1 MIEYKTKKEI
11 GSGYTSTAHVL
22 DGEYILLVGKN
33 ETSYETYKDMKANAD
48 LLNNVI
54 TCVNY
59 PHNMQL
65 IDENNEYPFGALVYP
80 MVKGKPLNVEEL
92 NDEQLEQIAQC
103 LVRFNT
109 QLHNGNIHWDRDK
122 SIKHEVDKVNR
133 NIKELS
139 EVLGISVSM
148 LRKHIS
154 TLKKMNVEQFL
165 LEEYNGK
172 LVYRL
177 NYADSEGKNFVTV
190 PMDKIPLLLNG
201 LSNNCIKLYT
211 VLLWACRTGEK
222 ALTQDWLAEQIGLS
236 KKTKRAIKDNI
247 DVLEKCGLIKVRR
260 EYNVKHK
267 LNDGELTGYREPK
280 YYYSIK

>member
-1 MIEYKTKKEI
+1 MKRNELIEE
-11 GSGYTSTAHVL
+11 
-22 DGEYILLVGKN
+22 
-33 ETSYETYKDMKANAD
+33 
-48 LLNNVI
+48 LLNFISGNSRESYDNWKTMKDNFMDEFKKYDI
-54 TCVNY
+54 
-59 PHNMQL
+59 HNL
-65 IDENNEYPFGALVYP
+65 YYAT
-80 MVKGKPLNVEEL
+80 
-92 NDEQLEQIAQC
+92 DEQLNKLAAIC
-103 LVRFNT
+103 
-109 QLHNGNIHWDRDK
+109 NISKLTTKLYNFIDPELEDVSISSHKDFITNKKVDYRVYTSISAMSNRSRDK
-122 SIKHEVDKVNR
+122 QGERYIYLDKVNR

>member
-1 MIEYKTKKEI
+1 MKRNELIEE
-11 GSGYTSTAHVL
+11 
-22 DGEYILLVGKN
+22 
-33 ETSYETYKDMKANAD
+33 
-48 LLNNVI
+48 LLNFISGNSRESYDNWKTMKDSFMDEFKKYDI
-54 TCVNY
+54 
-59 PHNMQL
+59 HNL
-65 IDENNEYPFGALVYP
+65 YYAT
-80 MVKGKPLNVEEL
+80 
-92 NDEQLEQIAQC
+92 DEQLNKLAAIC
-103 LVRFNT
+103 
-109 QLHNGNIHWDRDK
+109 NISKLTTKLYNFIDPELEDVSISSHKDFITNKKVDYRVYTSISAMSNRSRDK
-122 SIKHEVDKVNR
+122 QGERYIYLDKVNR

>member
-1 MIEYKTKKEI
+1 MKRNELIEE
-11 GSGYTSTAHVL
+11 
-22 DGEYILLVGKN
+22 
-33 ETSYETYKDMKANAD
+33 
-48 LLNNVI
+48 LLNFISGNSRE
-54 TCVNY
+54 NY
-59 PHNMQL
+59 DNWKTMKDSFMDEFKKYDIHNL
-65 IDENNEYPFGALVYP
+65 YYAT
-80 MVKGKPLNVEEL
+80 
-92 NDEQLEQIAQC
+92 DEQLNKLAAIC
-103 LVRFNT
+103 
-109 QLHNGNIHWDRDK
+109 NISKLTTKLYNFIDPELEDVSISSHKDFITNKKVDYRVYTSISAMSNRSRDK
-122 SIKHEVDKVNR
+122 QGERYIYLDKVNR

-247 DVLEKCGLIKVRR
+247 DVLEKCGLIKDRR
-260 EYNVKHK
+260 KYNVKHK

>member
-1 MIEYKTKKEI
+1 MKRNELIEE
-11 GSGYTSTAHVL
+11 
-22 DGEYILLVGKN
+22 
-33 ETSYETYKDMKANAD
+33 
-48 LLNNVI
+48 LLNFISGNSRE
-54 TCVNY
+54 NY
-59 PHNMQL
+59 DNWKTMKDSFMDEFKKYDIHNL
-65 IDENNEYPFGALVYP
+65 YYAT
-80 MVKGKPLNVEEL
+80 
-92 NDEQLEQIAQC
+92 DEQLNKLAAIC
-103 LVRFNT
+103 
-109 QLHNGNIHWDRDK
+109 NISKLTTKLYNFIDPELEDVSISSHKDFITNKKVDYRVYTSISAMSNRSRDK
-122 SIKHEVDKVNR
+122 QGERYIYLDKVNR

-236 KKTKRAIKDNI
+236 KKTKRTIKDNI

>member
-1 MIEYKTKKEI
+1 MKRNELIEE
-11 GSGYTSTAHVL
+11 
-22 DGEYILLVGKN
+22 
-33 ETSYETYKDMKANAD
+33 
-48 LLNNVI
+48 LLNFISGNSRE
-54 TCVNY
+54 NY
-59 PHNMQL
+59 DNWKTMKDSFMDEFKKYDIHNL
-65 IDENNEYPFGALVYP
+65 YYAT
-80 MVKGKPLNVEEL
+80 
-92 NDEQLEQIAQC
+92 DEQLNKLAAIC
-103 LVRFNT
+103 
-109 QLHNGNIHWDRDK
+109 NISKLTTKLYNFIDPELEDVSISSHKDFITNKKVDYRVYTSISAMSNRSRDK
-122 SIKHEVDKVNR
+122 QGERYIYLDKVNR

-260 EYNVKHK
+260 EYDVKHR

>member
-1 MIEYKTKKEI
+1 MKRNELIEE
-11 GSGYTSTAHVL
+11 
-22 DGEYILLVGKN
+22 
-33 ETSYETYKDMKANAD
+33 
-48 LLNNVI
+48 LLNFISGNSRE
-54 TCVNY
+54 NY
-59 PHNMQL
+59 NNWKTMKDSFMDEFKKYDIHNL
-65 IDENNEYPFGALVYP
+65 YYAT
-80 MVKGKPLNVEEL
+80 
-92 NDEQLEQIAQC
+92 DEQLNKLAAIC
-103 LVRFNT
+103 
-109 QLHNGNIHWDRDK
+109 NISKLTTKLYNFIDPELEDVSISSHKDFITNKKVDYRVYTSISAMSNRSRDK
-122 SIKHEVDKVNR
+122 QGERYIYLDKVNR

-260 EYNVKHK
+260 EYSVKHK

>member
-1 MIEYKTKKEI
+1 MKRNELIEE
-11 GSGYTSTAHVL
+11 
-22 DGEYILLVGKN
+22 
-33 ETSYETYKDMKANAD
+33 
-48 LLNNVI
+48 LLNFVSGNSRE
-54 TCVNY
+54 NY
-59 PHNMQL
+59 DNWKTMKDSFMDEFKKYDIHNL
-65 IDENNEYPFGALVYP
+65 YYAT
-80 MVKGKPLNVEEL
+80 
-92 NDEQLEQIAQC
+92 DEQLNKLAAIC
-103 LVRFNT
+103 
-109 QLHNGNIHWDRDK
+109 NISKLTTKLYNFIDPELEDVSISSHKDFITNKKVDYRVYTSISAMSNRSRDK
-122 SIKHEVDKVNR
+122 QGERYIYLDKVNR

>member
-1 MIEYKTKKEI
+1 MKRNDLIEE
-11 GSGYTSTAHVL
+11 
-22 DGEYILLVGKN
+22 
-33 ETSYETYKDMKANAD
+33 
-48 LLNNVI
+48 LLNFISGNSRE
-54 TCVNY
+54 NY
-59 PHNMQL
+59 DNWKTMKDSFMDEFKKYDIHNL
-65 IDENNEYPFGALVYP
+65 YYAT
-80 MVKGKPLNVEEL
+80 
-92 NDEQLEQIAQC
+92 DEQLNKLAAIC
-103 LVRFNT
+103 
-109 QLHNGNIHWDRDK
+109 NISKLTTKLYNFIDPELEDVSISSHKDFITNKKVDYRVYTSISAMSNRSIDK
-122 SIKHEVDKVNR
+122 QGERYIYLDKVNR

>member
-1 MIEYKTKKEI
+1 MKRNELIEELLNFI
-11 GSGYTSTAHVL
+11 SGNSR
-22 DGEYILLVGKN
+22 
-33 ETSYETYKDMKANAD
+33 ETYDSWKTMKDSFMDEFKKYD
-48 LLNNVI
+48 I
-54 TCVNY
+54 
-59 PHNMQL
+59 HNL
-65 IDENNEYPFGALVYP
+65 YYAT
-80 MVKGKPLNVEEL
+80 
-92 NDEQLEQIAQC
+92 DEQLNKLAAIC
-103 LVRFNT
+103 
-109 QLHNGNIHWDRDK
+109 NISKLTTKLYNFIDPELEDVSISSHKDFITNKKVDYRVYTSISAMSNRSRDK
-122 SIKHEVDKVNR
+122 QGERYIYLDKVNR

>member
-1 MIEYKTKKEI
+1 MKRNELIEE
-11 GSGYTSTAHVL
+11 
-22 DGEYILLVGKN
+22 
-33 ETSYETYKDMKANAD
+33 
-48 LLNNVI
+48 LLNFISGNSRE
-54 TCVNY
+54 NY
-59 PHNMQL
+59 DNWKTMKDSFMDEFKKYDIHNL
-65 IDENNEYPFGALVYP
+65 YYAT
-80 MVKGKPLNVEEL
+80 
-92 NDEQLEQIAQC
+92 DEQLNKLAAIC
-103 LVRFNT
+103 
-109 QLHNGNIHWDRDK
+109 NISKLTTKLYNFIDPELEDVSISSHKDFITNKKVDYRVYTSISAMSNISRDK
-122 SIKHEVDKVNR
+122 QGERYIYLDKVNR

>member
-1 MIEYKTKKEI
+1 MKRNELIEE
-11 GSGYTSTAHVL
+11 
-22 DGEYILLVGKN
+22 
-33 ETSYETYKDMKANAD
+33 
-48 LLNNVI
+48 LLNFISGNSRE
-54 TCVNY
+54 NY
-59 PHNMQL
+59 DNWKTMKDSFMDEFKKYDIHNL
-65 IDENNEYPFGALVYP
+65 YYAT
-80 MVKGKPLNVEEL
+80 
-92 NDEQLEQIAQC
+92 DEQLNNLAAIC
-103 LVRFNT
+103 
-109 QLHNGNIHWDRDK
+109 NISKLTTKLYNFIDPELEDVSISSHKDFITNKKVDYRVYTSISAMSNRSRDK
-122 SIKHEVDKVNR
+122 QGERYIYLDKVNR

-154 TLKKMNVEQFL
+154 TLKRMNVEQFL

>member
-1 MIEYKTKKEI
+1 MEHIPNYDNWKTMKDSFMDEFKKYDI
-11 GSGYTSTAHVL
+11 
-22 DGEYILLVGKN
+22 
-33 ETSYETYKDMKANAD
+33 
-48 LLNNVI
+48 
-54 TCVNY
+54 
-59 PHNMQL
+59 HNL
-65 IDENNEYPFGALVYP
+65 YYAT
-80 MVKGKPLNVEEL
+80 
-92 NDEQLEQIAQC
+92 DEQLNKLAAIC
-103 LVRFNT
+103 
-109 QLHNGNIHWDRDK
+109 NISKLTTKLYNFIDPELEDVSISSHKDFITNKKVDYRVYTSISAMSNRSRDK
-122 SIKHEVDKVNR
+122 QGERYIYLDKVNR

>member
-1 MIEYKTKKEI
+1 MKRNELIEE
-11 GSGYTSTAHVL
+11 
-22 DGEYILLVGKN
+22 
-33 ETSYETYKDMKANAD
+33 
-48 LLNNVI
+48 LLNFISGNSRE
-54 TCVNY
+54 NY
-59 PHNMQL
+59 DNWKTMKDSFMDEFKKYDIHNL
-65 IDENNEYPFGALVYP
+65 YYAT
-80 MVKGKPLNVEEL
+80 
-92 NDEQLEQIAQC
+92 DEQLNKLAAIC
-103 LVRFNT
+103 
-109 QLHNGNIHWDRDK
+109 NISKLTTKLYNFIDPELEDVSISSHKDFITNKKVDYRVYTSISAMSNRSMDK
-122 SIKHEVDKVNR
+122 QGERYIYLDKVNR

-154 TLKKMNVEQFL
+154 TLKRMNVEQFL

-177 NYADSEGKNFVTV
+177 NYADSEGKNFVTI

>member
-1 MIEYKTKKEI
+1 MKRNELIEE
-11 GSGYTSTAHVL
+11 
-22 DGEYILLVGKN
+22 
-33 ETSYETYKDMKANAD
+33 
-48 LLNNVI
+48 LLNFISGNSRE
-54 TCVNY
+54 NY
-59 PHNMQL
+59 DNWKTMKDSFMDEFKKYDIHNL
-65 IDENNEYPFGALVYP
+65 YYAT
-80 MVKGKPLNVEEL
+80 
-92 NDEQLEQIAQC
+92 DEQLNKLAAIC
-103 LVRFNT
+103 
-109 QLHNGNIHWDRDK
+109 NISKLTTKLYNFIDPELEDVSISSHKDFITNKKVDYRVYTSISAMSNRSMDK
-122 SIKHEVDKVNR
+122 QGERYIYLDKVNR

-247 DVLEKCGLIKVRR
+247 DVLEKWGLIKVRR

>member
-1 MIEYKTKKEI
+1 MKRNDLIEE
-11 GSGYTSTAHVL
+11 
-22 DGEYILLVGKN
+22 
-33 ETSYETYKDMKANAD
+33 
-48 LLNNVI
+48 LLNFISGNSRE
-54 TCVNY
+54 NY
-59 PHNMQL
+59 DNWKTMKDSFMDEFKKYDIHNL
-65 IDENNEYPFGALVYP
+65 YYAT
-80 MVKGKPLNVEEL
+80 
-92 NDEQLEQIAQC
+92 DEQLNKLAAIC
-103 LVRFNT
+103 
-109 QLHNGNIHWDRDK
+109 NISKLTTKLYNFIDPELEDVSISSHKDFITNKKVDYRVYTSISAMSNRSRDK
-122 SIKHEVDKVNR
+122 QGERYIYLDKVNR

>member
-1 MIEYKTKKEI
+1 MKRNDLIEE
-11 GSGYTSTAHVL
+11 
-22 DGEYILLVGKN
+22 
-33 ETSYETYKDMKANAD
+33 
-48 LLNNVI
+48 LLNFISGNSRE
-54 TCVNY
+54 NY
-59 PHNMQL
+59 DNWKTMKDNFMDEFKKYDIHNL
-65 IDENNEYPFGALVYP
+65 YYAT
-80 MVKGKPLNVEEL
+80 
-92 NDEQLEQIAQC
+92 DEQLNKLAAIC
-103 LVRFNT
+103 
-109 QLHNGNIHWDRDK
+109 NISKLTTKLYNFIDPELEDVSISSHKDFITNKKVDYRVYTSISAMSNRSRDK
-122 SIKHEVDKVNR
+122 QGERYIYLDKVNR

>member
-1 MIEYKTKKEI
+1 MKRNELIEE
-11 GSGYTSTAHVL
+11 
-22 DGEYILLVGKN
+22 
-33 ETSYETYKDMKANAD
+33 
-48 LLNNVI
+48 LLNFISGNSR
-54 TCVNY
+54 VNY
-59 PHNMQL
+59 DNWKTMKDSFMDEFKKYDIHNL
-65 IDENNEYPFGALVYP
+65 YYAT
-80 MVKGKPLNVEEL
+80 
-92 NDEQLEQIAQC
+92 DEQLNKLAAIC
-103 LVRFNT
+103 
-109 QLHNGNIHWDRDK
+109 NISKLTTKLYNFIDPELEDVSISSHKDFITNKKVDYRVYTSISAMSNRSRDK
-122 SIKHEVDKVNR
+122 QGERYIYLDKVNR

>member
-1 MIEYKTKKEI
+1 MKRNELIEE
-11 GSGYTSTAHVL
+11 
-22 DGEYILLVGKN
+22 
-33 ETSYETYKDMKANAD
+33 
-48 LLNNVI
+48 LLNFISGNSRE
-54 TCVNY
+54 NY
-59 PHNMQL
+59 DNWKTMKDSFMDEFKKYDIHNL
-65 IDENNEYPFGALVYP
+65 YYAT
-80 MVKGKPLNVEEL
+80 
-92 NDEQLEQIAQC
+92 DEQLNNLAAIC
-103 LVRFNT
+103 
-109 QLHNGNIHWDRDK
+109 NISKLTTKLYNFIDPELEDVSISSHKDFITNKKVDYRVYTSISAMSNRSMDK
-122 SIKHEVDKVNR
+122 QGERYIYLDKVNR

-154 TLKKMNVEQFL
+154 TLKRMNVEQFL

>member
-1 MIEYKTKKEI
+1 MKRNELIEE
-11 GSGYTSTAHVL
+11 
-22 DGEYILLVGKN
+22 
-33 ETSYETYKDMKANAD
+33 
-48 LLNNVI
+48 LLNFISGNSRE
-54 TCVNY
+54 NY
-59 PHNMQL
+59 DNWKTMKDSFMGEFKKYDIHNL
-65 IDENNEYPFGALVYP
+65 YYAT
-80 MVKGKPLNVEEL
+80 
-92 NDEQLEQIAQC
+92 DEQLNKLAAIC
-103 LVRFNT
+103 
-109 QLHNGNIHWDRDK
+109 NISKLTTKLYNFIDPELEDVSISSHKDFITNKKVDYRVYTSISAMSNRSRDK
-122 SIKHEVDKVNR
+122 QGERYIYLDKVNR

>member
-1 MIEYKTKKEI
+1 MKRNELIEE
-11 GSGYTSTAHVL
+11 
-22 DGEYILLVGKN
+22 
-33 ETSYETYKDMKANAD
+33 
-48 LLNNVI
+48 LLNFISGNSRE
-54 TCVNY
+54 NY
-59 PHNMQL
+59 DNWKTMKDSFMDEFKKYDIHNL
-65 IDENNEYPFGALVYP
+65 YYAT
-80 MVKGKPLNVEEL
+80 
-92 NDEQLEQIAQC
+92 DEQLNKLAAIC
-103 LVRFNT
+103 
-109 QLHNGNIHWDRDK
+109 NISKLTTKLYNFIDPELEDVSISSHKDFITNKKVDYRVYTSISAMSNRSRDK
-122 SIKHEVDKVNR
+122 QGERYIYLDKVNR

-211 VLLWACRTGEK
+211 VLLWVCRTGEK

>member
-1 MIEYKTKKEI
+1 MKRNELIEE
-11 GSGYTSTAHVL
+11 
-22 DGEYILLVGKN
+22 
-33 ETSYETYKDMKANAD
+33 
-48 LLNNVI
+48 LLNFISGNSRE
-54 TCVNY
+54 NY
-59 PHNMQL
+59 DNWKTMKDSFMDEFKKYDIHNL
-65 IDENNEYPFGALVYP
+65 YYAT
-80 MVKGKPLNVEEL
+80 
-92 NDEQLEQIAQC
+92 DEQLNKLAAIC
-103 LVRFNT
+103 
-109 QLHNGNIHWDRDK
+109 NISKLTTKLYNFIDPELEDVSISSHKDFITNKKVDYRVYTSISAMSNRSMDK
-122 SIKHEVDKVNR
+122 QGERYIYLDKVNR

-267 LNDGELTGYREPK
+267 LNDGELTGYREPR

>member
-1 MIEYKTKKEI
+1 MKRNELIEE
-11 GSGYTSTAHVL
+11 
-22 DGEYILLVGKN
+22 
-33 ETSYETYKDMKANAD
+33 
-48 LLNNVI
+48 LLNFISGNSRE
-54 TCVNY
+54 NY
-59 PHNMQL
+59 DNWKTMKDSFMDEFKKYDIHNL
-65 IDENNEYPFGALVYP
+65 YYAT
-80 MVKGKPLNVEEL
+80 
-92 NDEQLEQIAQC
+92 DEQLNKLAAIC
-103 LVRFNT
+103 
-109 QLHNGNIHWDRDK
+109 NISKLTTKLYNFIDPELEDVSISSHKDFITNKKVDYRVYTSISAMSNRSRDK
-122 SIKHEVDKVNR
+122 QGERYIYLDKVNR

-236 KKTKRAIKDNI
+236 KKTKRAIKDNV

>member
-1 MIEYKTKKEI
+1 MKRNELIEE
-11 GSGYTSTAHVL
+11 
-22 DGEYILLVGKN
+22 
-33 ETSYETYKDMKANAD
+33 
-48 LLNNVI
+48 LLNFISGNSRE
-54 TCVNY
+54 NY
-59 PHNMQL
+59 NNWKTMKDSFMDEFKKYDIHNL
-65 IDENNEYPFGALVYP
+65 YYAT
-80 MVKGKPLNVEEL
+80 
-92 NDEQLEQIAQC
+92 DEQLNKLAAIC
-103 LVRFNT
+103 
-109 QLHNGNIHWDRDK
+109 NISKLTTKLYNFIDPELEDVSISSHKDFITNKKVDYRVYTSISAMSNRSRDK
-122 SIKHEVDKVNR
+122 QGERYIYLDKVNR

>member
-1 MIEYKTKKEI
+1 MKRNELIEE
-11 GSGYTSTAHVL
+11 
-22 DGEYILLVGKN
+22 
-33 ETSYETYKDMKANAD
+33 
-48 LLNNVI
+48 LLNFISGNSRE
-54 TCVNY
+54 NY
-59 PHNMQL
+59 DNWKTMKDNFMDEFKKYDIHNL
-65 IDENNEYPFGALVYP
+65 YYAT
-80 MVKGKPLNVEEL
+80 
-92 NDEQLEQIAQC
+92 DEQLNKLAAIC
-103 LVRFNT
+103 
-109 QLHNGNIHWDRDK
+109 NISKLTTKLYNFIDPELEDVSISSHKDFITNKKVDYRVYTSISAMSNRSRDK
-122 SIKHEVDKVNR
+122 QGERYIYLDKVNR

>member
-1 MIEYKTKKEI
+1 MKRNELIEE
-11 GSGYTSTAHVL
+11 
-22 DGEYILLVGKN
+22 
-33 ETSYETYKDMKANAD
+33 
-48 LLNNVI
+48 LLNFISGNSRE
-54 TCVNY
+54 NY
-59 PHNMQL
+59 DDWKTMKDSFMDEFKKYDIHNL
-65 IDENNEYPFGALVYP
+65 YYAT
-80 MVKGKPLNVEEL
+80 
-92 NDEQLEQIAQC
+92 DEQLNKLAAIC
-103 LVRFNT
+103 
-109 QLHNGNIHWDRDK
+109 NISKLTTKLYNFIDPELEDVSISSHKDFITNKKVDYRVYTSISAMSNRSRDK
-122 SIKHEVDKVNR
+122 QGERYIYLDKVNR

-247 DVLEKCGLIKVRR
+247 DVLEKCGLIKVRM

>member
-1 MIEYKTKKEI
+1 MKRNELIEE
-11 GSGYTSTAHVL
+11 
-22 DGEYILLVGKN
+22 
-33 ETSYETYKDMKANAD
+33 
-48 LLNNVI
+48 LLNFISGNSRE
-54 TCVNY
+54 NY
-59 PHNMQL
+59 DNWKAMKDSFMDEFKKYDIHNL
-65 IDENNEYPFGALVYP
+65 YYAT
-80 MVKGKPLNVEEL
+80 
-92 NDEQLEQIAQC
+92 DEQLNKLAAIC
-103 LVRFNT
+103 
-109 QLHNGNIHWDRDK
+109 NISKLTTKLYNFIDPELEDVSISSHKDFITNKKVDYRVYTSISAMSNRSRDK
-122 SIKHEVDKVNR
+122 QGERYIYLDKVNR

>member
-1 MIEYKTKKEI
+1 MKRNELIEELLNFI
-11 GSGYTSTAHVL
+11 SGNSR
-22 DGEYILLVGKN
+22 
-33 ETSYETYKDMKANAD
+33 ETYDNWKTMKDSFMDEFKKYD
-48 LLNNVI
+48 I
-54 TCVNY
+54 
-59 PHNMQL
+59 HNL
-65 IDENNEYPFGALVYP
+65 YYAT
-80 MVKGKPLNVEEL
+80 
-92 NDEQLEQIAQC
+92 DEQLNKLAAIC
-103 LVRFNT
+103 
-109 QLHNGNIHWDRDK
+109 NISKLTTKLYNFIDPELEDVSISSHKDFITNKKVDYRVYTSISAMSNRSRDK
-122 SIKHEVDKVNR
+122 QGERYIYLDKVNR

>member
-1 MIEYKTKKEI
+1 MKRNDLIEE
-11 GSGYTSTAHVL
+11 
-22 DGEYILLVGKN
+22 
-33 ETSYETYKDMKANAD
+33 
-48 LLNNVI
+48 LLNFISGNSRE
-54 TCVNY
+54 NY
-59 PHNMQL
+59 DDWKTMKDSFMDEFKKYDIHNL
-65 IDENNEYPFGALVYP
+65 YYAT
-80 MVKGKPLNVEEL
+80 
-92 NDEQLEQIAQC
+92 DEQLNKLAAIC
-103 LVRFNT
+103 
-109 QLHNGNIHWDRDK
+109 NISKLTTKLYNFIDPELEDVSISSHKDFITNKKVDYRVYTSISAMSNRSRDK
-122 SIKHEVDKVNR
+122 QGERYIYLDKVNR

-211 VLLWACRTGEK
+211 VLLWVCRTGEK

>member
-1 MIEYKTKKEI
+1 MKRNELIEE
-11 GSGYTSTAHVL
+11 
-22 DGEYILLVGKN
+22 
-33 ETSYETYKDMKANAD
+33 
-48 LLNNVI
+48 LLNFISGNSRE
-54 TCVNY
+54 NY
-59 PHNMQL
+59 DNWKTMKDSFMDEFKKYDIHNL
-65 IDENNEYPFGALVYP
+65 YYAT
-80 MVKGKPLNVEEL
+80 
-92 NDEQLEQIAQC
+92 DEQLNKLAAIC
-103 LVRFNT
+103 
-109 QLHNGNIHWDRDK
+109 NISKLTTKLYNFIDPELEDVSISSHKDFITNKKVDYRVYTSISAMSNRSMDK
-122 SIKHEVDKVNR
+122 QGERYIYLDKVNR

>member
-1 MIEYKTKKEI
+1 MKRNELIEE
-11 GSGYTSTAHVL
+11 
-22 DGEYILLVGKN
+22 
-33 ETSYETYKDMKANAD
+33 
-48 LLNNVI
+48 LLNFISGNSRE
-54 TCVNY
+54 NY
-59 PHNMQL
+59 DNWKTMKDSFMDEFKKYDIHNL
-65 IDENNEYPFGALVYP
+65 YYAT
-80 MVKGKPLNVEEL
+80 
-92 NDEQLEQIAQC
+92 DEQLNKLAAIC
-103 LVRFNT
+103 
-109 QLHNGNIHWDRDK
+109 NISKLTTKLYNFIDPELEDVSISSHKDFITNKKVDYRVYTSISAMSNRSRDK
-122 SIKHEVDKVNR
+122 QGERYIYLDKVNR

-177 NYADSEGKNFVTV
+177 NYADSESKNFVTV

>member
-1 MIEYKTKKEI
+1 MKRNELIEE
-11 GSGYTSTAHVL
+11 
-22 DGEYILLVGKN
+22 
-33 ETSYETYKDMKANAD
+33 
-48 LLNNVI
+48 LLNFISGNSRE
-54 TCVNY
+54 NY
-59 PHNMQL
+59 DNWKTMKDSFMDEFKKYDIHNL
-65 IDENNEYPFGALVYP
+65 YYAT
-80 MVKGKPLNVEEL
+80 
-92 NDEQLEQIAQC
+92 DEQLNKLAAIC
-103 LVRFNT
+103 
-109 QLHNGNIHWDRDK
+109 NISKLTTKLYNFIDPELEDVSISSHKDFITNKKVDYRVYTSISAMSNRSRDK
-122 SIKHEVDKVNR
+122 QGERYIYLDKVNR
-133 NIKELS
+133 NITELS

>member
-1 MIEYKTKKEI
+1 MKRNELIEE
-11 GSGYTSTAHVL
+11 
-22 DGEYILLVGKN
+22 
-33 ETSYETYKDMKANAD
+33 
-48 LLNNVI
+48 LLNFISGNSRE
-54 TCVNY
+54 NY
-59 PHNMQL
+59 DNWKTMKDSFMDEFKKYDIHNL
-65 IDENNEYPFGALVYP
+65 YYAT
-80 MVKGKPLNVEEL
+80 
-92 NDEQLEQIAQC
+92 DEQLNKLAAIC
-103 LVRFNT
+103 
-109 QLHNGNIHWDRDK
+109 NISKLTTKLYNFIDPELEDVSISSHKDFITNKKVDYRVYTSISAMSNRSMDK
-122 SIKHEVDKVNR
+122 QGERYIYLDKVNR

-154 TLKKMNVEQFL
+154 TLKKMNVEKFL

>member
-1 MIEYKTKKEI
+1 MKRNELIEE
-11 GSGYTSTAHVL
+11 
-22 DGEYILLVGKN
+22 
-33 ETSYETYKDMKANAD
+33 
-48 LLNNVI
+48 LLNFISGNSRE
-54 TCVNY
+54 NY
-59 PHNMQL
+59 DNWKTMKDSFMDEFKKYDIHNL
-65 IDENNEYPFGALVYP
+65 YYAT
-80 MVKGKPLNVEEL
+80 
-92 NDEQLEQIAQC
+92 DEQLNKLAAIC
-103 LVRFNT
+103 
-109 QLHNGNIHWDRDK
+109 NISKLTTKLYNFIDPELEDVSISSHKDFITNKKVDYRVYTSISAMSNRSRDK
-122 SIKHEVDKVNR
+122 QGERYIYLDKVNR

-236 KKTKRAIKDNI
+236 KKTKRSIKDNI

>member
-1 MIEYKTKKEI
+1 MKRNELIEE
-11 GSGYTSTAHVL
+11 
-22 DGEYILLVGKN
+22 
-33 ETSYETYKDMKANAD
+33 
-48 LLNNVI
+48 LLNFISGNSRE
-54 TCVNY
+54 NY
-59 PHNMQL
+59 DDWKTMKDSFMDEFKKYDIHNL
-65 IDENNEYPFGALVYP
+65 YYAT
-80 MVKGKPLNVEEL
+80 
-92 NDEQLEQIAQC
+92 DEQLNKLAAIC
-103 LVRFNT
+103 
-109 QLHNGNIHWDRDK
+109 NISKLTTKLYNFIDPELEDVSISSHKDFITNKKVDYRVYTSISAMSNRSRDK
-122 SIKHEVDKVNR
+122 QGERYIYLDKVNR

>member
-1 MIEYKTKKEI
+1 MKRNELIEE
-11 GSGYTSTAHVL
+11 
-22 DGEYILLVGKN
+22 
-33 ETSYETYKDMKANAD
+33 
-48 LLNNVI
+48 LLNFISGNSRE
-54 TCVNY
+54 NY
-59 PHNMQL
+59 DNWKTMKDSFMDEFKKYDIHNL
-65 IDENNEYPFGALVYP
+65 YYAT
-80 MVKGKPLNVEEL
+80 
-92 NDEQLEQIAQC
+92 DEQLNKLAAIC
-103 LVRFNT
+103 
-109 QLHNGNIHWDRDK
+109 NISKLTTKLYNFIDPELEDVSISSHKDFITNKKVDYRVYTSISAMSNRSRDK
-122 SIKHEVDKVNR
+122 QGERYIYLDKVNR

>member
-1 MIEYKTKKEI
+1 MKRNELIEE
-11 GSGYTSTAHVL
+11 
-22 DGEYILLVGKN
+22 
-33 ETSYETYKDMKANAD
+33 
-48 LLNNVI
+48 LLNFISGNSRE
-54 TCVNY
+54 NY
-59 PHNMQL
+59 DNWKTMKDSFMNEFKKYDIHNL
-65 IDENNEYPFGALVYP
+65 YYAT
-80 MVKGKPLNVEEL
+80 
-92 NDEQLEQIAQC
+92 DEQLNKLAAIC
-103 LVRFNT
+103 
-109 QLHNGNIHWDRDK
+109 NISKLTTKLYNFIDPELEDVSISSHKDFITNKKVDYRVYTSISAMSNRSRDK
-122 SIKHEVDKVNR
+122 QGERYIYLDKVNR

>member
-1 MIEYKTKKEI
+1 MKRNELIEELLNFI
-11 GSGYTSTAHVL
+11 SGNSR
-22 DGEYILLVGKN
+22 
-33 ETSYETYKDMKANAD
+33 ETYDKWKTMKDSFMDEFKKYD
-48 LLNNVI
+48 I
-54 TCVNY
+54 
-59 PHNMQL
+59 HNL
-65 IDENNEYPFGALVYP
+65 YYAT
-80 MVKGKPLNVEEL
+80 
-92 NDEQLEQIAQC
+92 DEQLNKLAAIC
-103 LVRFNT
+103 
-109 QLHNGNIHWDRDK
+109 NISKLTTKLYNFIDPELEDVSISSHKDFITNKKVDYRVYTSISAMSNRSRDK
-122 SIKHEVDKVNR
+122 QGERYIYLDKVNR